1 MTGEGKLTP
10 KQQRFVEEYSV
21 DCNAT
26 QAAVRAGYSQKNADK
41 IGPELLG
48 KTRVKEAIAKKQKSL
63 SVKAEYDAL
72 AWFKDMLNLKKVLSQ
87 TVILGESDDG
97 AVESFPDASSLLK
110 CMDMLAKHLG
120 AYNKDESEK
129 DGIELLADV
138 MMKKRGQK

>member
-10 KQQRFVEEYSV
+10 KQQRFVEEYLV

-26 QAAVRAGYSQKNADK
+26 QAAIRAGYSKKSAYS
-41 IGPELLG
+41 IGQENLKKPE
-48 KTRVKEAIAKKQKSL
+48 VKEAIALKQKKIS
-63 SVKAEYDAL
+63 SKVNYDVM
-72 AWFKDMLNLKKVLSQ
+72 AWRKDMMKYKGVLSQ
-87 TVILGESDDG
+87 TVILGESDEG
-97 AVESFPDASSLLK
+97 SVESFPDASNLMK

>member
-10 KQQRFVEEYSV
+10 KQQRFVEEYLV

-26 QAAVRAGYSQKNADK
+26 QAAIRAGYSQKNADK
-41 IGPELLG
+41 IGSELLG
-48 KTRVKEAIAKKQKSL
+48 KTRVHEAIAKKQKKISIR
-63 SVKAEYDAL
+63 AEYGAME
-72 AWFKDMLNLKKVLSQ
+72 WRKDMMEFKRVLSQ
-87 TVILGESDDG
+87 TVLLGESDDG
-97 AVESFPDASSLLK
+97 AVESFPDASNLMK

-138 MMKKRGQK
+138 MMRKREQK